1 MILPFRS
8 LRGRGV
14 LWVFLALSL
23 TGWGQMNEVTRDQR
37 LADVA
42 HLDSALGPR
51 MAEFAGREVGLGAR
65 NRLVSQMLLEGS
77 VNELDWALALQG
89 WLASAADA
97 HLRLGFER
105 MTTGRTDQP
114 APSCAELLEGWADFG
129 PGPVVPLSAQ
139 CVWLEQTWP
148 WVGALRPNPREV
160 EHEVPSMTTEGMSV
174 VDHGAFLRWVV
185 PSLGQGSDR
194 SFAQDFRR
202 SRRKLRR
209 AAKPV
214 MLDLRG
220 NLGGYRTR
228 RHAVLQA
235 FLATELW
242 PEEREGAWSMAGA
255 FEAVP
260 VMPVVRTKRP
270 MDVSVAVMLDG
281 GSFSASL
288 LLADALMLS
297 GRARVFGCAPLG
309 LRGGCSGSP
318 QSTKLPGS
326 GLWVFIPTLQT
337 ELGASGPQPFDL
349 PRHADCD
356 AAGAAWQEAV
366 RWLLAGD
373 LVPLR

>member
-1 MILPFRS
+1 MTLLLGS

-14 LWVFLALSL
+14 LWAFLALSL

-148 WVGALRPNPREV
+148 WVGALQPNPREV
-160 EHEVPSMTTEGMSV
+160 ENEAPSMSTEDMSV

-185 PSLGQGSDR
+185 PSFGQASDR

-242 PEEREGAWSMAGA
+242 PEEREGSWSMAGA

-270 MDVSVAVMLDG
+270 LGVPVAVMLDG
-281 GSFSASL
+281 GSFSASSSWL
-288 LLADALMLS
+288 THCC
-297 GRARVFGCAPLG
+297 F
-309 LRGGCSGSP
+309 RGGHACLDVRPWDCEGAVLARRSP
-318 QSTKLPGS
+318 RSCPGQAC
-326 GLWVFIPTLQT
+326 GCPF
-337 ELGASGPQPFDL
+337 QPCRRSWGHWDHSRL
-349 PRHADCD
+349 IC
-356 AAGAAWQEAV
+356 
-366 RWLLAGD
+366 LAMRTATQ
-373 LVPLR
+373 LVQHGRRP